1 MKEKALVIV
10 AHPDDE
16 TIWMGG
22 TITTLKDIDWTIFS
36 LCRKNDP
43 DRSPKFKKVCNNY
56 NAQSIIS
63 DLEDEDIMNIKES
76 LPEIEKRI
84 IKEIGKKNFTYIFTH
99 GYNGEYGHLRHKG
112 VHLAVKNLIKNK
124 IIKCGQLFFFAYKLN
139 SQKTIINQNKELAD
153 FKIKLSYNALKR
165 KKNIIKKLYG
175 FSQKSFENKS
185 CLAKETFSLYEN
197 SNFSRT
203 SK

>member
-1 MKEKALVIV
+1 MKGKALVIV

-22 TITTLKDIDWTIFS
+22 MITTLKDIDWTIFS

-43 DRSPKFKKVCNNY
+43 DRSPKFKKACNSY

-84 IKEIGKKNFTYIFTH
+84 IKEVGKKDFTHIFTH

-124 IIKCGQLFFFAYKLN
+124 IIKCDQLFFFAYKLD
-139 SQKTIINQNKELAD
+139 SQKTIVNQNKKLTD
-153 FKIKLSYNALKR
+153 LKIKLSHNTLKR
-165 KKNIIKKLYG
+165 KKDIIKKLYG

-185 CLAKETFSLYEN
+185 CLAEETFSLYEN
-197 SNFSRT
+197 SNFS
-203 SK
+203 